1 MKKDDPGFRKAL
13 ASLGKY
19 LVEKINVQQ
28 IPRVILS
35 VNKENSKKLLGK
47 TAHYDPNGSAIT
59 LFIEDRW
66 PKDILR
72 SFAHEMVHHRQ
83 NEKGW
88 LDQSSAESNDPQ
100 YAQHDKHL
108 RKMEKQAYLAGNML
122 FRDWED
128 EEKNKEESELGQ
140 LQVQ

>member
-19 LVEKINVQQ
+19 LVERIGIKQ

-35 VNKENSKKLLGK
+35 ENKENAKKLLGK
-47 TAHYDPNGSAIT
+47 TAHYNPNDSSIT
-59 LFIEDRW
+59 LFVEGRW

-83 NEKGW
+83 NEKGE
-88 LDQSSAESNDPQ
+88 LGKSTAESSDPQ
-100 YAQHDKHL
+100 YAQHDDHL
-108 RKMEKQAYLAGNML
+108 RKMEQQAYLIGNMM

-128 EEKNKEESELGQ
+128 GEKNKEGSEVGQ
-140 LQVQ
+140 LSTQ

>member
-1 MKKDDPGFRKAL
+1 MKRNDPGFRKGL

-19 LVEKINVQQ
+19 LVEKLNVQK

-35 VNKENSKKLLGK
+35 VNEENSKKLLGK
-47 TAHYDPNGSAIT
+47 TAHYDPNNGSIT
-59 LFIEDRW
+59 LFIEKRW

-88 LDQSSAESNDPQ
+88 LEKSKSEDPDPQ
-100 YAQHDKHL
+100 YAQHNDHL
-108 RKMEKQAYLAGNML
+108 RKMEMQAYLVGNMM
-122 FRDWED
+122 FRDWSDIYLYEQNRQD
-128 EEKNKEESELGQ
+128 PG
-140 LQVQ
+140 VY